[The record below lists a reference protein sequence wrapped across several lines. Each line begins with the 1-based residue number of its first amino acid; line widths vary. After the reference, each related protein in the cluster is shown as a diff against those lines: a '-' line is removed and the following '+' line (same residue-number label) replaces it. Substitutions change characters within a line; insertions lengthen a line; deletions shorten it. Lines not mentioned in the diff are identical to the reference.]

1 MAGPKIASF
10 SGPTP
15 PGQLEA
21 QQLAVDQ
28 LQLQQALQQLQ
39 TRGFSRAPIAA
50 GGTQVPD
57 FGGLGAALAAR
68 STRSQIDD
76 NQRKQADLQGKYQEA
91 LGREL
96 KTYDSA
102 TGPRAVDLQGPPAE
116 DGVRP
121 TATQPADQRAYRP
134 FLNSP
139 FPEVRERARL
149 ADELYNKRAEKLIDR
164 ASFPSAAASPDME
177 NWQPKTD
184 YKAEDGAWWRM
195 QEGQAPQLQ
204 AGVTQ
209 TSLPSGTVVNQFPS
223 GKQSAVDTAPK
234 ISQTNVMGGENLV
247 LKEEINA
254 LPKEYETAQ
263 KLAKGLRATETA
275 LQALGSGAQTGFGAD
290 WLQAAR
296 TAASSLTGLQFDAST
311 PTGVLAKALAEA
323 TISELG
329 GLGNQVSNADV
340 AFMRTATG
348 GTADD
353 PKALERILAI
363 RAAAFS
369 KALNKHNQ
377 NIEGLA
383 ADPKL
388 GASGDRV
395 RDRWSV
401 AKPTTSYRFTTP
413 EALASFLAG
422 TMDLPYEE
430 ALKLARDPKNAP
442 PTETKP
448 SDEDRARR
456 RMEQLGLP
464 YIPPGGR

>member
-1 MAGPKIASF
+1 MASPRIASF
-10 SGPTP
+10 SGPMP

-21 QQLAVDQ
+21 QQLALDQ
-28 LQLQQALQQLQ
+28 AQLQQALQQLQ
-39 TRGFSRAPIAA
+39 AKGFARNPIEG

-68 STRSQIDD
+68 STRGQIDN

-91 LGREL
+91 LGQAL
-96 KTYDSA
+96 TQYDSA
-102 TGPRAVDLQGPPAE
+102 TGPQTTELAGPVE
-116 DGVRP
+116 EGGVQP
-121 TATQPADQRAYRP
+121 TATRPADQRAYRP

-149 ADELYNKRAEKLIDR
+149 ADELYQKRAEKLIDR
-164 ASFPSAAASPDME
+164 ADFSAAAASPDME
-177 NWQPKTD
+177 NWRPKTD
-184 YKAEDGAWWRM
+184 YKAEDGAWWRT
-195 QEGQAPQLQ
+195 QEGAPPQLQ

-209 TSLPSGTVVNQFPS
+209 TTLPSGTVVNQFPS
-223 GKQSAVDTAPK
+223 GKQSSVDTAPK
-234 ISQTNVMGGENLV
+234 VTQTNVMGGENLA

-275 LQALGSGAQTGFGAD
+275 LQALGSGAQTGFGQD

-296 TAASSLTGLQFDAST
+296 TAASSLTGIQFPETT

-363 RAAAFS
+363 RAAGFAN
-369 KALNKHNQ
+369 ALAKHNR

-383 ADPKL
+383 SDPKL

-401 AKPTTSYRFTTP
+401 SSPAAGYKFSNP
-413 EALASFLAG
+413 ESLASYLAG
-422 TMDLPYEE
+422 TMNLPYED
-430 ALKLARDPKNAP
+430 ALKLAKDPRNAP
-442 PTETKP
+442 DAPVKST
-448 SDEDRARR
+448 DEDKARK
-456 RMEQLGLP
+456 RMQELGLP